1 MSDIADTLQLPG
13 ARLDKIETGKN
24 EITLYFTGVNIVR
37 VMEATFEDTLWTQDC
52 KLVIR
57 DIEIEGALPECP
69 CEIKGGDLINNIF
82 TYRDHAPLPID
93 WHGSI
98 GCKFTVA
105 DSGALFSIEGESM
118 QLERIDHPR
127 YIKHI
132 KKT

>member
-1 MSDIADTLQLPG
+1 MSDITDTLQLPG
-13 ARLDKIETGKN
+13 ARLERIETGEN
-24 EITLYFTGVNIVR
+24 AITLHLTGIAIVR

-57 DIEIEGALPECP
+57 DVEVEGELPDCP

-93 WHGSI
+93 WRGSV
-98 GCKFTVA
+98 GCKVSVA
-105 DSGALFSIEGESM
+105 DSGAVFSIDGGSM
-118 QLERIDHPR
+118 QLERLGHPR